1 MLGSSPSAL
10 GRKNEGEV
18 LTMPQASGGLPGG
31 SQTKLPKVCAVTQSM
46 CVCRESLC
54 TQRGCA
60 YIVCGFCHVRRAGS
74 GLGLGSLPEETRPY
88 SDPWAGRKGG
98 GCGCRDFSPAEKGFP
113 LG

>member
-1 MLGSSPSAL
+1 MLGSSASAL

-60 YIVCGFCHVRRAGS
+60 YIVCGFCQVNLLPERSWLRPGS
-74 GLGLGSLPEETRPY
+74 GVS
-88 SDPWAGRKGG
+88 SGG
-98 GCGCRDFSPAEKGFP
+98 NQT
-113 LG
+113 L